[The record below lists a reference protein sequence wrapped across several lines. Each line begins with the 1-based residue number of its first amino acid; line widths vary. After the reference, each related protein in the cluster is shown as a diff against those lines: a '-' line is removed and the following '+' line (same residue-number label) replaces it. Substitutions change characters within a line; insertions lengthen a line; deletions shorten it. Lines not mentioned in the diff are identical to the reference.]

1 MPCLTQLVLYGTEE
15 VRERAAG
22 ALWNIGRARASE
34 GRGAPAAAD
43 AWRHLEVSGMLEGAG
58 VSKADAERVRG
69 IANRKLLISSLRLK
83 MRKAARLLYFR
94 STVTPENT
102 ARVKCGLL
110 LVTTVV

>member
-69 IANRKLLISSLRLK
+69 IANRKLRTHPGGWGS
-83 MRKAARLLYFR
+83 A
-94 STVTPENT
+94 
-102 ARVKCGLL
+102 
-110 LVTTVV
+110 